1 MESYEL
7 RFSPWFL
14 CTLEEMEHDADLPT
28 IHAAVDRMF
37 RNHEIALQCI
47 LLQQKGD
54 LNWRLSLGAL
64 PHATHG
70 APPPDAV
77 VLAPPP
83 HEARADL
90 GPVGQSVKLTRAT
103 CKK

>member
-1 MESYEL
+1 MNQIAAVEMESYEL

-54 LNWRLSLGAL
+54 LALERVDASKSDAERANALACALSPRARSK
-64 PHATHG
+64 
-70 APPPDAV
+70 DV
-77 VLAPPP
+77 VSAIKKPC
-83 HEARADL
+83 AR
-90 GPVGQSVKLTRAT
+90 
-103 CKK
+103 